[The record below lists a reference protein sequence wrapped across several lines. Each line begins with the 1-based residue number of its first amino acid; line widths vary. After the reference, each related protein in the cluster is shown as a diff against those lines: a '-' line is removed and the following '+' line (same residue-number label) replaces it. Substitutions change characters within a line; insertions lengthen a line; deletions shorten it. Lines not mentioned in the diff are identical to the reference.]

1 VAEAEAREDALHE
14 AGEEFARLTA
24 DVGETRQRLRALE
37 ESLDAVRKERETA
50 AAEAKQ
56 YARAAEKSRRTAMLA
71 KERVLR
77 LRNTPD

>member
-1 VAEAEAREDALHE
+1 
-14 AGEEFARLTA
+14 
-24 DVGETRQRLRALE
+24 
-37 ESLDAVRKERETA
+37 LDAVRKERETA